1 MLKAKEIIIFLP
13 GDGEK
18 EIFKDVEFQSNP
30 EAGLLAIFKDDGKES
45 IMFSGHSYKIEMSEK
60 DAKESYDMAQKAHL
74 MSKDQMKMMLER
86 ETGPTDRFSS
96 SFGIMPQIK
105 LVVFDMDGTIIEPRS
120 SWAMI
125 HDYFGTDNSEMLQM
139 YIDHKVSDEEF
150 VKADIKLWNSKSEVP
165 VNEQYINSILDKAKP
180 RDGARELIAS
190 LHEVS
195 IKTVILSGGI
205 QYLADK
211 WAKEWDMSGAF
222 ANELIDDADGNLTAN
237 INASGHNKG
246 PLIEKIVKDFG
257 LTNGEVAAVGDTMV
271 DLPMFEIAGLSIAVN
286 TSDER
291 VISKSKYHL
300 KEGSMKQLTD
310 VIISW
315 KR

>member
-1 MLKAKEIIIFLP
+1 
-13 GDGEK
+13 
-18 EIFKDVEFQSNP
+18 
-30 EAGLLAIFKDDGKES
+30 
-45 IMFSGHSYKIEMSEK
+45 
-60 DAKESYDMAQKAHL
+60 
-74 MSKDQMKMMLER
+74 
-86 ETGPTDRFSS
+86 
-96 SFGIMPQIK
+96 MPKIK

-139 YIDHKVSDEEF
+139 YINHKISDSEF
-150 VKADIKLWNSKSEVP
+150 VKADIKLWNSRSEVP

-180 RDGARELIAS
+180 REGAGELIAS
-190 LHEVS
+190 LHEVN

-205 QYLADK
+205 QYLANK

-246 PLIEKIVKDFG
+246 PLMEKIVKDFG
-257 LTNGEVAAVGDTMV
+257 LTNSEVAAVGDTMV

-286 TSDER
+286 TNDER